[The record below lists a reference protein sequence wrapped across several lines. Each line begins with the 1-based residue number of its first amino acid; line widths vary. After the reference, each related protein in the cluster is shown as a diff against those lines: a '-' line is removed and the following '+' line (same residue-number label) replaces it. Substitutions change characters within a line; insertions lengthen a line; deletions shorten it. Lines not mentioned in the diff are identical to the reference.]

1 MGKNKDDKEEA
12 AVEVTEEVVEAKAV
26 ETETK
31 EAEAEVSEDTQ
42 ILTDEMKAALEE
54 NEAEEIADAKIQAGI
69 NEAAEAFK
77 VEQEINNTGDEI
89 AEKIEPNVIPV
100 QAAPQVAAGER
111 REVPQNNQRSSEK
124 ENKKMANNIREEA
137 EIKTVY
143 VKEKQRTGWWKIVM
157 LILTILI
164 TITFMATALF
174 AGLGAWQLHKIEQNQ
189 AEAQIAVPQQP
200 EPYYG
205 NGGGNSQYGQGGY
218 YDDYDY
224 YDGYGY
230 GADNDDDLSLQD
242 ILDLYGDDIEDILNN
257 AGSNN
262 GGGNGNSSGSGSF
275 SDWFSDLFG
284 TDDSS
289 TGNTYGF

>member
-12 AVEVTEEVVEAKAV
+12 AVEVTEEVVEA
-26 ETETK
+26 
-31 EAEAEVSEDTQ
+31 EVSEDTQ
-42 ILTDEMKAALEE
+42 ILTEEMKAALEE
-54 NEAEEIADAKIQAGI
+54 NEAEEITDAKIQAGI

-111 REVPQNNQRSSEK
+111 REVPQGNKGFSEK
-124 ENKKMANNIREEA
+124 ENRKMENNIREEA

-157 LILTILI
+157 LVLTILI
-164 TITFMATALF
+164 TLTFMATALCT
-174 AGLGAWQLHKIEQNQ
+174 GIGAWQLHKIEQNQ
-189 AEAQIAVPQQP
+189 EAQIAAPPQTD
-200 EPYYG
+200 PYYG
-205 NGGGNSQYGQGGY
+205 NGGGYGNSQYGNGGY
-218 YDDYDY
+218 YDDYDFD
-224 YDGYGY
+224 DGYGY
-230 GADNDDDLSLQD
+230 GAEKEDDLSLQD
-242 ILDLYGDDIEDILNN
+242 ILDLYGDDLDEIL
-257 AGSNN
+257 
-262 GGGNGNSSGSGSF
+262 GGGSGGTNGNSSESGSF
-275 SDWFSDLFG
+275 SDWLSDLFG